1 MIIELVPLIETYS
14 IYKVLSAN
22 DILKKHIYGEFF
34 SISISE
40 NEVSVICKS
49 DTIKKY
55 VKCEPDWK
63 GFRIKG
69 VVDFTLVG
77 IIHQITKPLKENDI
91 TVFVTSTYNTDY
103 IFVKANRF
111 EQAKAIFKNGKN
123 FKIVE

>member
-1 MIIELVPLIETYS
+1 MIIELIPLSETYS

-22 DILKKHIYGEFF
+22 DILKKQIYGEFF
-34 SISISE
+34 SISISDD
-40 NEVSVICKS
+40 EVSVVCKS
-49 DTIKKY
+49 GAIKKY
-55 VKCEPDWK
+55 VKCEPDWM

-69 VVDFTLVG
+69 VLNFALVG

-111 EQAKAIFKNGKN
+111 EQSKAIFKNDKN
-123 FKIVE
+123 FKIVD